1 VNTREYIE
9 SGILELYALG
19 ALTKAEQKEVEQ
31 KAEEHPEINA
41 ALHDAQKSVE
51 GIADASAVKPPEELR
66 KNILDKAI
74 AEEAQEHST
83 VREIPVQKSVDKPGP
98 TKSNWLAIAATIL
111 LLLSLGI
118 NTVQYQNIQTLQN
131 QLGTTLIRL
140 ANLETQN
147 EVMVTNY
154 ENLQENLAVLR
165 DTSTAVF
172 PMKSVEGRD
181 ASYRADVLWNAETE
195 TVYLDVKNLPAVAS
209 DKQYQLWALKDGQPI
224 DMGVFDAMGNTN
236 PLLKMGKVP
245 GADAFAV
252 TLEPRGGS
260 ENPTLEEMYVYGKP
274 AAS

>member
-1 VNTREYIE
+1 MKTREYIE
-9 SGILELYALG
+9 SGKLELYALG
-19 ALTKAEQKEVEQ
+19 ALSAAEQQEVEQ
-31 KAEEHPEINA
+31 MAEQHPEVKA
-41 ALHDAQKSVE
+41 ALRDAQQSLENV
-51 GIADASAVKPPEELR
+51 ADAVAVKPPEELR
-66 KNILDKAI
+66 NTILAKAT
-74 AEEAQEHST
+74 AKDPASST
-83 VREIPVQKSVDKPGP
+83 TVKEMPVQKNVDKKGP
-98 TKSNWLAIAATIL
+98 SALNWLAIAATIL
-111 LLLSLGI
+111 LVLSLGI
-118 NTVQYQNIQTLQN
+118 NTVQYQNIQKLQE

-140 ANLETQN
+140 ANLQTQS

-181 ASYRADVLWNAETE
+181 ASFRADVLWNAETE

-224 DMGVFDAMGNTN
+224 DMGVFDAIGNTN
-236 PLLKMGKVP
+236 PLLEMGKVP

-260 ENPTLEEMYVYGKP
+260 ENPTMEEMYVYGTP
-274 AAS
+274 AAG